1 MGRSGGGGFGG
12 GGFSG
17 GGFGG
22 GFSGGSLGGGRSY
35 GGSSGGSSHGGF
47 YGGGF
52 GPIIFLG
59 GGPHIHTGSSSSNH
73 SNNNNSGGGN
83 NSSGNNS
90 SGSGYGCGGGCASI
104 FLIIFICFLVMVF
117 VSSLT
122 GGTGGG
128 SITASTREREKLP
141 SSAVHKTAY
150 YKDLDGDWI
159 HNSHVLEEGLEEFYD
174 TTGVQPYVMILPNGT
189 TESLDDLEAVAQAQY
204 EKLFNDE
211 GHFLL
216 VFCDNNVGGFHCG
229 YWVGAQAQVVMDEEA
244 VQILNNYLSY
254 YYEDT
259 SISEEQIFSLAFA
272 RTGERIM
279 TVTKSPLIPVIIA
292 LLVVAALLII
302 YAIYKKRKEAEA
314 KKAEQTEAI
323 LNTPLETYAQHELD
337 DLASKYEEKP
347 KPAQAA
353 EAQANPAAG
362 QTQPAAPTA
371 PQQAAPQQAAPQ
383 QAAPAQAPE
392 GEVPETFKDPELTAL
407 EEKYQQ
413 LKDGEAQ

>member
-22 GFSGGSLGGGRSY
+22 GFSGGLGSGGRSY
-35 GGSSGGSSHGGF
+35 GGSSGGGSSHGGF

-52 GPIIFLG
+52 GPIIFF
-59 GGPHIHTGSSSSNH
+59 GGPHVSNHSSSNN
-73 SNNNNSGGGN
+73 SNSNSGNNNSGGSGG
-83 NSSGNNS
+83 SS
-90 SGSGYGCGGGCASI
+90 GCGGGCGTI
-104 FLIIFICFLVMVF
+104 FLIVFLFFFIMIL

-141 SSAVHKTAY
+141 ASAVHKTAY
-150 YKDLDGDWI
+150 YKDMDGDWI
-159 HNSHVLEEGLEEFYD
+159 HNSHQLEEGMEEFFD
-174 TTGVQPYVMILPNGT
+174 STGVQPYVLILPNGT
-189 TESLDDLEAVAQAQY
+189 SESMDDLEAVAKAQY
-204 EKLFNDE
+204 DKLFSDE

-216 VFCDNNVGGFHCG
+216 VFCDNNNGGFNCG

-244 VQILNNYLSY
+244 IQILQNYLSY

-337 DLASKYEEKP
+337 DLAAKYDEKP

-353 EAQANPAAG
+353 KPAETQ
-362 QTQPAAPTA
+362 QT
-371 PQQAAPQQAAPQ
+371 QAAPQAPEETAAQAAPQ
-383 QAAPAQAPE
+383 APAEAPAQQQQAQAQPQ
-392 GEVPETFKDPELTAL
+392 TFEDPELAAL
-407 EEKYQQ
+407 EEKYNK
-413 LKDGEAQ
+413 LKNGDA